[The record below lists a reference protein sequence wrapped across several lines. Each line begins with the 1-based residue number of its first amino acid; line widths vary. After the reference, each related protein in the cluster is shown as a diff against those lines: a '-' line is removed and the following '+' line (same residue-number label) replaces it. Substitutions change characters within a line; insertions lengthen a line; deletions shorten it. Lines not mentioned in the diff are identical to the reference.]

1 MMTRMSEQTFAR
13 RLYLGIIAATGV
25 WCALILA
32 APLLAKTAPAFSD
45 GCYRFFSQVCHQLDG
60 RSFHL
65 EGRKFAVCIR
75 CSSIYFSFL
84 ATIVVMP
91 LVVELVKVRTPSS
104 ALIGAMLLPMAIDVL
119 LHVLGVHPSNT
130 ISRMAT
136 GMLAGIALARLLV
149 PLLLEAALRL
159 IIDLAN
165 RKIFYA
171 TKTG

>member
-60 RSFHL
+60 RSFHF
-65 EGRKFAVCIR
+65 GGQKFAVCIR
-75 CSSIYFSFL
+75 CASIYFSFL
-84 ATIVVMP
+84 AAIILLP
-91 LVVELVKVRTPSS
+91 FAIHPAKVRAPSPII
-104 ALIGAMLLPMAIDVL
+104 IGAMFLPMAMDAG
-119 LHVLGVHPSNT
+119 LHVLGIHSSST
-130 ISRMAT
+130 ISRMVT
-136 GMLAGIALARLLV
+136 GTLGGIALACLLV
-149 PLLLEAALRL
+149 PLFLETALHL
-159 IIDLAN
+159 KTNLKN
-165 RKIFYA
+165 KKVFYA